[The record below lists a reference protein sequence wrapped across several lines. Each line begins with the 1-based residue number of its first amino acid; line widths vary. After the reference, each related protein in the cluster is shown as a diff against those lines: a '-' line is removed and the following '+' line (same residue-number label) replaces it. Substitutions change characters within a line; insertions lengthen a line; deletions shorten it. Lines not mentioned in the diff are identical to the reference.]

1 MNHFMNNG
9 KEYLKKPRQY
19 RSNQGRS
26 PQQVESNYKI
36 MLWSLIGLIGISI
49 IIGICGVFGLE
60 L

>member
-26 PQQVESNYKI
+26 PNQVEGNYKI